1 MRGKLFGKAGFFS
14 FLVLLATM
22 CWAQTGTGKIQGTV
36 KDSSGAV
43 VPNAKVTI
51 LHTAT
56 NRERTG
62 TTNEV
67 GFYLFPA
74 LEIGEYKVTV
84 ESVGMETWN
93 GTLTLLA
100 GQTADVESTLKAGS
114 TTTKLEIS
122 GEITPLVTTTAATL
136 ATVVETE
143 RIQQLP
149 IDGRNITALLY
160 MTTPGVNSDPNGFMP
175 RVYGLRNASELMEDG
190 AIQQNGEWGGL
201 PYRQPGLDTVAEF
214 RSETNNSSAKMDRPG
229 SFVITTK
236 SGTNNLH
243 GSLFETARNS
253 GIGVAR
259 SRTDFFKK
267 PPHLV
272 RNEFGAS
279 AGGPVYIPKLYN
291 GKNKTF
297 FFVAYEGY
305 RLRQASTRS
314 IGVFTPAFERGDY
327 SALTDATLHPITVY
341 DPSSVSQANATTYLK
356 TPYPNNQI
364 PISLLAPLSKYLYS
378 VTPLPTT
385 ADNPLVSP
393 NWFGLGFNRTTQMTQ
408 TAKVDHRLSDK
419 DHLSFRQSHL
429 PSNQV
434 NTSSPYGQSPSTL
447 DGLANIAVHAG
458 VNDSGVA
465 NWTHTFSPT
474 FFGETL
480 VTVSRDFTGIQPGT
494 GTQEIDTQLG
504 FPNPFNGFGFPRLPY
519 SLNTSTS
526 SAISYDSCCNPNITF
541 THYFNIDQNFTKVK
555 GRHELQFGGR
565 YRWENL
571 NELEDQHGQQGELDY
586 NNVSATA
593 LQNPTAGNTFT
604 AQSFTGSVAAQFFL
618 GIGAYNA
625 RFNRQAMPVKDSEK
639 ALYFQDNFKVN
650 SRLTLN
656 FGVRWEYNVAPYFTD
671 NSGVSFDE
679 KNHKIV
685 LGTTLAKLQQLK
697 DVHPLVVS
705 AYQGYGLQFETP
717 QEAGLPQRLVRN
729 NYLDFHPRIGVAY
742 RITTGTR
749 PLVVRGGFAQYGYP
763 EPGRMYTAQFSLT
776 QPYLGVFQ
784 YNPNSAS
791 FSPDGLANY
800 HLRAAPT
807 IIAGK
812 NSAHV
817 LDLTSVTIAPGGG
830 QLFYLNPDQ
839 PTEKSMQWNLTFEKE
854 VMANTAVRVAYIGQH
869 GYNAP
874 TIDDYNEPVP
884 SYIWYSTTRN
894 PLPTG
899 SFAGVLTRKYDQTG
913 AFGEIQEY
921 DKIGWTNTSA
931 IQVEVE
937 HRYSKGYAFQFFY
950 VMSNVLRAGGDSWF
964 GTGYSGLQRPETFLP
979 NAVPADLHDRLRLLW
994 YARDPTVPKHSFN
1007 ANFIVDLP
1015 FGKGK
1020 LLGRNSGKL
1029 ANAIIGGWQTAG
1041 FFTLNSSYTT
1051 LTTSF
1056 FGPYNKIQTYGKQF
1070 PIQNCTS
1077 GVCYNG
1083 FLYWNG
1089 YIQANLINR
1098 KNAAGQCTGIC
1109 GIPDSYTPF
1118 AKPFFPTPVTPI
1130 PGDPN
1135 AQYYETNTAFV
1146 PLANGSTQVLGFSP
1160 GLNPMQNQYFPGPF
1174 HWTMTASLF
1183 KSIHLSES
1191 VLLRINADFLNNVFN
1206 MPGTPNP
1213 NGTTGLI
1220 SLQNSANSPRI
1231 LQLTARLTF

>member
-1 MRGKLFGKAGFFS
+1 MAAVIGLLF
-14 FLVLLATM
+14 VLLTNL

-36 KDSSGAV
+36 KDATGAV
-43 VPNAKVTI
+43 VPNAKVS
-51 LHTAT
+51 LVHTAT
-56 NRERTG
+56 NNQRTSV
-62 TTNEV
+62 TNDV

-74 LEIGEYKVTV
+74 IDIGEYRVTV
-84 ESVGMETWN
+84 ESPGMETWS
-93 GTLTLLA
+93 GTLILVA
-100 GQTADVESTLKAGS
+100 GQTAEVETVLKAGS
-114 TTTKLEIS
+114 TSTKLEVT
-122 GEITPLVTTTAATL
+122 GEIATLVTTTAATL

-143 RIQQLP
+143 RIEQLP
-149 IDGRNITALLY
+149 IDGRSITSLLY
-160 MTTPGVNSDPNGFMP
+160 MTTPGVLTDPNGFMP

-236 SGTNNLH
+236 GGTNSLH
-243 GSLFETARNS
+243 GSFFETARNS

-259 SRTDFFKK
+259 ARTDYYTK

-279 AGGPVYIPKLYN
+279 AGGPVFVPKVYN

-297 FFVAYEGY
+297 FFFAYEGY

-314 IGVFTPAFERGDY
+314 IGVFTPAMEKGDY
-327 SALTDATLHPITVY
+327 SALTDANLHPITIY
-341 DPSSVSQANATTYLK
+341 DPYSVSQANATTYLK

-364 PISLLAPLSKYLYS
+364 PITSLAPLSKYLYS

-393 NWFGLGFNRTTQMTQ
+393 NWFGLGFNRTNQMTQ
-408 TAKVDHRLSDK
+408 TAKIDHRLSDR

-429 PSNQV
+429 PSYQLG
-434 NTSSPYGQSPSTL
+434 TSSPYGMSPATL

-480 VTVSRDFTGIQPGT
+480 VTVSRDNTAIQPGT
-494 GTQEIDTQLG
+494 GTQEIDTKLG

-519 SLNTSTS
+519 SLNTATS

-565 YRWENL
+565 YRWETL
-571 NELEDQHGQQGELDY
+571 HELEDQHGQQGELDY

-593 LQNPTAGNTFT
+593 LQFPSAGNTFT
-604 AQSFTGSVAAQFFL
+604 ATPFTGSVAAQFFL

-639 ALYFQDNFKVN
+639 ALYFQDNFKVT

-656 FGVRWEYNVAPYFTD
+656 FGVRYEYNIAPYFTD
-671 NSGVSFDE
+671 NSGVGFDAAA
-679 KNHKIV
+679 HKIV

-697 DVHPLVVS
+697 DVNPLVVA
-705 AYQGYGLQFETP
+705 AYQGYGLQYETA
-717 QEAGLPQRLVRN
+717 QQAGLPSRLVKN
-729 NYLDFHPRIGVAY
+729 NYLDFHPRIGAAY
-742 RITTGTR
+742 RITSGIR

-800 HLRAAPT
+800 NLRVAPT
-807 IIAGK
+807 VVAGQ
-812 NSAHV
+812 NSSHV

-830 QLFYLNPDQ
+830 QMFYLNPNQ

-854 VMANTAVRVAYIGQH
+854 VLANTAVKVAYIGQH

-874 TIDDYNEPVP
+874 TIDDYNEPIP
-884 SYIWYSTTRN
+884 SYLWYTTTHN

-899 SFAGVLTRKYDQTG
+899 SYAGVLTRQYDQTG
-913 AFGEIQEY
+913 AYGEIQEY

-964 GTGYSGLQRPETFLP
+964 GTGYNGLQRPEQFLP
-979 NAVPADLHDRLRLLW
+979 NAVPTDLHDRLRFLW
-994 YARDPTVPKHSFN
+994 YARDPTVPKHSVS
-1007 ANFIVDLP
+1007 ANFLVDLP

-1020 LLGRNSGKL
+1020 LIGRNSGKL
-1029 ANAIIGGWQTAG
+1029 ANALIGGWQTAG
-1041 FFTLNSSYTT
+1041 FFALNSSYTT
-1051 LTTSF
+1051 VTTNF
-1056 FGPYNKIQTYGKQF
+1056 YGPYNKIQTYGTKY
-1070 PIQNCTS
+1070 PIQNCAS

-1118 AKPFFPTPVTPI
+1118 AKPFYPTPATAI

-1146 PLANGSTQVLGFSP
+1146 PLANGTTQVLGYAP
-1160 GLNPMQNQYFPGPF
+1160 GLNPMQNQYFLGPF

-1183 KSIHLSES
+1183 KSVHLTEK

-1220 SLQNSANSPRI
+1220 SMQQSANSPRT
-1231 LQLTARLTF
+1231 LQLTGRLTF